1 LQVGIAEIIRPPAY
15 RRQAINGGV
24 IFDGIFTVKLV
35 LDNDWG
41 TGIQRILNQL
51 KTLDS
56 GFCRNDE
63 TRAKGNFHE
72 FITFD
77 LNKKGEVM
85 GPPLSIQ
92 INWIMELPFREL
104 RPAPGSTQSVLFPLF
119 NP

>member
-63 TRAKGNFHE
+63 TRTKGTFYE
-72 FITFD
+72 FITSD
-77 LNKKGEVM
+77 LNKKGRCN
-85 GPPLSIQ
+85 G
-92 INWIMELPFREL
+92 LPFHL
-104 RPAPGSTQSVLFPLF
+104 TP
-119 NP
+119 